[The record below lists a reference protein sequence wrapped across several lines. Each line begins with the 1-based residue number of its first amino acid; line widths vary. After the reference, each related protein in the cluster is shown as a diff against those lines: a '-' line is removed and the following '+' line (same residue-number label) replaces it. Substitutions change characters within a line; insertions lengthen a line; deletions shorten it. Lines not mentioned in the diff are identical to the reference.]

1 MLIRSE
7 KVREWWM
14 RGTGWLWLARALN
27 VAGAVGF
34 VLFVWIFFST
44 SLYWLFYFFIS
55 LTAFFVAS
63 RIKKRSVTT
72 PTPAERSGRGANA
85 LREAGGHVTG
95 LPPRPMFDREGRTP
109 LERVFTQDED
119 GEAPEE
125 GAGGRRRVGK

>member
-7 KVREWWM
+7 KVWEWWM
-14 RGTGWLWLARALN
+14 RGTGWLWLARVLN

-34 VLFVWIFFST
+34 VLFVWTFLST
-44 SLYWLFYFFIS
+44 SINWLLYFFIS

-63 RIKKRSVTT
+63 KIKKRSITPPTT
-72 PTPAERSGRGANA
+72 AEHSGRGAHA
-85 LREAGGHVTG
+85 LREARGHVTA

-119 GEAPEE
+119 AEE
-125 GAGGRRRVGK
+125 GAGARRRVGK